1 MARSPDVLGLYTG
14 TVLVWGTT
22 WFAITLQLGVVHPA
36 VSVAWRYVLAALVL
50 IAWCR
55 LRGRSLRVPLR
66 LHPGIALQGLFLFSL
81 NYIVFYY
88 AAAHVE
94 SGLLA
99 VVFSTIV
106 FMNIGNGALLF
117 GTRVQRR
124 VLAGAVLG
132 LAGISLVF
140 LPEIIAFDTDGAAV
154 RGLALGIGATYL
166 ASLGNMASAWNQRHG
181 VPVLE
186 ANALGMAYGAVF
198 TLIVTLLIG
207 AELRVQWTPAYLG
220 SLFYLALI
228 GSVVGFGCYLTLL
241 GRIGADRAAYAT
253 VLFPIIALALSTVLE
268 GYRWTPASLA
278 GVVLILAG
286 NVLVLRKTPQR
297 AA

>member
-1 MARSPDVLGLYTG
+1 MNSLGLYAG

-22 WFAITLQLGVVHPA
+22 WFAITLQLGEVHPA

-50 IAWCR
+50 VVWC
-55 LRGRSLRVPLR
+55 LFRGRSLRVPLVR
-66 LHPGIALQGLFLFSL
+66 HPVIALQGLFLFSL
-81 NYIVFYY
+81 NYVVFYY

-117 GTRVQRR
+117 GTRVQPR

-132 LAGISLVF
+132 LVGISLVF
-140 LPEIIAFDTDGAAV
+140 LPELAGFDADSGAL
-154 RGLALGIGATYL
+154 RGLVLGLGATYL

-186 ANALGMAYGAVF
+186 ANALGMAYGALF
-198 TLIVTLLIG
+198 TLLTALLMG
-207 AELRVQWTPAYLG
+207 APLRLQWSTAYLG
-220 SLFYLALI
+220 SLFYLALV
-228 GSVVGFGCYLTLL
+228 GSVIGFGCYLTLL

-253 VLFPIIALALSTVLE
+253 VLFPIIALAISTLLE
-268 GYRWTPASLA
+268 GYEWSVASLL

-286 NVLVLRKTPQR
+286 NVLVLRKSS
-297 AA
+297 AKSA